1 MIGMNI
7 KNIRLQKKITQQDL
21 ALRTN
26 INQSI
31 ISRYENGTIVPPI
44 PKLELIAKALE
55 IPLINLL
62 SNDSLCS

>member
-1 MIGMNI
+1 MKSLQVFNN
-7 KNIRLQKKITQQDL
+7 KNFGEV
-21 ALRTN
+21 RT
-26 INQSI
+26 IVQ
-31 ISRYENGTIVPPI
+31 ENGTIVPPI